1 MDKIRFDFNNM
12 FGACAG
18 KEHGVDITELEAL
31 SYSIKEAH
39 SHLSRVLSDKT
50 SRVCIGLEWARLP
63 FQDKKDI
70 AAIQKLG
77 NGIAKKYENVISLGI
92 GGSYLGLK
100 AAQDA
105 LCSPYY
111 NDFSGARKNRPRVY
125 FEGNNLDPDTLSVL
139 LRNLNPRKTFVIV
152 ISKSGETTET
162 KAAFIAVQEW
172 LRKGVGRRY
181 GRQIFA
187 ITDPSSG
194 SLRKT
199 VDAEQK
205 IDRLSFRSL
214 PLMKGVGGRFSE
226 LNMGLLHLAI
236 IGVDI
241 REVLKGAAEMSKR
254 CSSPDVYKNP
264 AYMYAALHTILYR
277 IKGKDIAILMP
288 FSETLKSTADWYIQM
303 LAESLGKKYAR
314 KIEKSG
320 DGAETWVNDKNRT
333 VNVGRTPISARGT
346 NDLHSIQQ
354 NNIEGMNNKAVTFIR
369 VERFAGELRIP
380 SGNGILSG
388 RKYSGLMGLAQEAT
402 EWALVM
408 ESRPNCTII
417 MPEVSARH
425 WGALLFFFEMATA
438 FEGELLG
445 INAFD
450 QPGVEGYK
458 NYMYFKLG
466 KPGLSET
473 VTRQIK
479 ENPLVKDRKLII

>member
-12 FGACAG
+12 FGACVG
-18 KEHGVDITELEAL
+18 SGHGVDESELEAL

-39 SHLSRVLSDKT
+39 SHLSSVLSDKA
-50 SRVCIGLEWARLP
+50 SRIYIGLEWARLP
-63 FQDKKDI
+63 FQDEKTV
-70 AAIQKLG
+70 AAIRKLG
-77 NGIAKKYENVISLGI
+77 NEIAKKYENVISLGI

-111 NDFSGARKNRPRVY
+111 NDFAGARKKRPRVY
-125 FEGNNLDPDTLSVL
+125 FEGNNLDPDTIVTL
-139 LRNLNPRKTFVIV
+139 LENLNPKKTFVIV

-172 LRKGVGRRY
+172 LKKSVGKRY

-199 VDAEQK
+199 VDTEQK
-205 IDRLSFRSL
+205 EDKLSFRNL

-226 LNMGLLHLAI
+226 FNMGLLHLAI

-241 REVLKGAAEMSKR
+241 RKVLKGAADMSRR
-254 CSSPDVYKNP
+254 CLSPDVYKNP

-277 IKGKDIAILMP
+277 MKGKDIAILMP

-314 KIEKSG
+314 KVEKPR
-320 DGAETWVNDKNRT
+320 DGGEAWVNDDGRT

-369 VERFAGELRIP
+369 VEKFARELKIP

-388 RKYSGLMGLAQEAT
+388 KKYSVLIGLAQEAT
-402 EWALVM
+402 EWALAR

-417 MPEVSARH
+417 MPEVSAYH

-466 KPGLSET
+466 KPGLSES
-473 VTRQIK
+473 VSKEIK